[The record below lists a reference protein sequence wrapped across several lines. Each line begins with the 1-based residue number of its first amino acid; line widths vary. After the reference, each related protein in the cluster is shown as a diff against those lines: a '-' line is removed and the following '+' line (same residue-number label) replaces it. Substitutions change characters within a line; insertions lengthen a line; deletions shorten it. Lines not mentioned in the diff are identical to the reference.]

1 MIINTEVTMCAA
13 FAQRGTIDA
22 ASGLNAFVR
31 DLDPIAP
38 STDVRLKG
46 DFVGTSWSPP
56 V

>member
-1 MIINTEVTMCAA
+1 MIIADITTCAA
-13 FAQRGTIDA
+13 FAQRGISNA

-38 STDVRLKG
+38 TAVARLKG